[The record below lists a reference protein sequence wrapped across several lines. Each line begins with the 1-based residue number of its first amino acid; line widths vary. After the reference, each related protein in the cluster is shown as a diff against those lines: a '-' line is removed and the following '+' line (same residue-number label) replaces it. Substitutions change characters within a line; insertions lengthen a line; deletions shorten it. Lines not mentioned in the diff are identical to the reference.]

1 MCYKNRSM
9 AARASRHSGDALMLS
24 HVDRKAERRSLVATT
39 ARSEAAMRARDVCVS
54 AEVLAFDPS

>member
-1 MCYKNRSM
+1 M